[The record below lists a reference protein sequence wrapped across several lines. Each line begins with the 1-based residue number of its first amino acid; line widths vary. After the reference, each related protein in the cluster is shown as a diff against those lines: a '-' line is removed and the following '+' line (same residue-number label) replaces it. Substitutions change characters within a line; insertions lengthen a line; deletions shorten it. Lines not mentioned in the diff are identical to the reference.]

1 MDQLDVRTKIG
12 LVVVSA
18 SSVSEL
24 RYPKAA
30 PPGVVFLT
38 SRMMLAEGES
48 IEALIEMESNAG
60 RAVGELASAKV
71 DAVAYCCTVSGAL
84 RGIEADRQFCREL
97 EDQWGTPITSTMLA
111 VAEALQHLGLKKI
124 VVTTPY
130 PDSHHVAERAYLEE
144 AGIMALTMQGMGLE
158 TAEGFAAVPPQEI
171 FDFAMNAWKDYSG
184 AADGLFISCM
194 NHDGMAAA
202 QALEDEI
209 GKPVV
214 TSHSATLWSVLS
226 QAGETGPLYG
236 YGRLLAE
243 PRVDRRKN
251 ATPAVQM
258 YKTNKMSLE
267 NER

>member
-1 MDQLDVRTKIG
+1 MDQLDVQTKIG

-24 RYPKAA
+24 RYPRAA
-30 PPGVVFLT
+30 PPGVAFLT

-48 IEALIEMESNAG
+48 IDALIEMESNAS

-71 DAVAYCCTVSGAL
+71 DSVAYCCTVSGAL
-84 RGIEADRQFCREL
+84 RGMEGDKQFCQEL

-111 VAEALQHLGLKKI
+111 VTEALQHLGMNKI

-130 PDSHHVAERAYLEE
+130 PDSHHVAERAYLKE
-144 AGIMALTMQGMGLE
+144 AGIEALTMQGMGLE
-158 TAEGFAAVPPQEI
+158 TAEEFASVPPKAI
-171 FDFAMNAWKDYSG
+171 YDFAMEAWEEYGDD
-184 AADGLFISCM
+184 ADGLFISCM

-202 QALEDEI
+202 QSLEDAI

-226 QAGETGPLYG
+226 QAGQTEPLPG

-243 PRVDRRKN
+243 PRADRR
-251 ATPAVQM
+251 
-258 YKTNKMSLE
+258 MSAA
-267 NER
+267 NSV

>member
-24 RYPKAA
+24 RYPKVA
-30 PPGVVFLT
+30 PPGIAFLT

-48 IEALIEMESNAG
+48 IDALVKMEDNAS

-71 DAVAYCCTVSGAL
+71 DSIAYCCTVSGAL
-84 RGIEADRQFCREL
+84 RGMEGDREFCRQP
-97 EDQWGTPITSTMLA
+97 EDEWGTPITSTMLA
-111 VAEALQHLGLKKI
+111 VTEALQHMGMNKI

-130 PDSHHVAERAYLEE
+130 PDSHHTAEREYLKE
-144 AGIMALTMQGMGLE
+144 AGIEALAMQGMGLE
-158 TAEGFAAVPPQEI
+158 TAEGFAAVSPQEI
-171 FDFAMNAWKDYSG
+171 FDFAMDAWEKHGDG
-184 AADGLFISCM
+184 ADGLFISCM

-202 QALEDEI
+202 QELEDKI

-214 TSHSATLWSVLS
+214 TSHSATLWRVLS
-226 QAGETGPLYG
+226 QAGETEPLLG

-243 PRVDRRKN
+243 PRMDLSKY
-251 ATPAVQM
+251 AT
-258 YKTNKMSLE
+258 KIF
-267 NER
+267 

>member
-1 MDQLDVRTKIG
+1 MDQLDVQTKIG

-18 SSVSEL
+18 SSISEL
-24 RYPKAA
+24 RYPRVA

-48 IEALIEMESNAG
+48 INALIEMESNAS
-60 RAVGELASAKV
+60 RAIGELASAKV
-71 DAVAYCCTVSGAL
+71 DSVAYCCTVSGAL
-84 RGIEADRQFCREL
+84 RGMEGDKQFCQEL

-111 VAEALQHLGLKKI
+111 VTEALQHLGMTKI

-130 PDSHHVAERAYLEE
+130 PDSHHVAERAYLRE
-144 AGIMALTMQGMGLE
+144 AGIEAITMQGMGLD
-158 TAEGFAAVPPQEI
+158 TAEGFASVPPQAI
-171 FDFAMNAWKDYSG
+171 FDFAMEAWKGYG
-184 AADGLFISCM
+184 EEADGLFISCM

-202 QALEDEI
+202 QPLEEAI

-226 QAGETGPLYG
+226 QAGQTEPLPG

-243 PRVDRRKN
+243 PRSDRRKRP
-251 ATPAVQM
+251 TSPV
-258 YKTNKMSLE
+258 
-267 NER
+267 

>member
-84 RGIEADRQFCREL
+84 RGIEADRQFCQEL

-144 AGIMALTMQGMGLE
+144 AGITALTMQGMGLE

-184 AADGLFISCM
+184 EADGLFISCM
-194 NHDGMAAA
+194 NHDGMAVA

-251 ATPAVQM
+251 ATPAAHGA
-258 YKTNKMSLE
+258 
-267 NER
+267 

>member
-84 RGIEADRQFCREL
+84 RGIEADRQFCQEL
-97 EDQWGTPITSTMLA
+97 EDQWGTPITSPMLA
-111 VAEALQHLGLKKI
+111 VTEALQHLRLKKI

-144 AGIMALTMQGMGLE
+144 AGITALTMQGMGLE
-158 TAEGFAAVPPQEI
+158 TAEGFASVPPQEI
-171 FDFAMNAWKDYSG
+171 FDFAMNAWKDY
-184 AADGLFISCM
+184 AAEADGLFISCM
-194 NHDGMAAA
+194 NHDGMAVA

-251 ATPAVQM
+251 ATPAVHDV
-258 YKTNKMSLE
+258 
-267 NER
+267 